1 MKTQLGNNPSI
12 LPKKFCSFPYFNVKF
27 VLKVRLHE
35 QTMIPENKLK
45 SNEEYSNMSTT
56 SPSAE
61 NRVKPNE
68 INQLNQQIESTMSEN
83 EDTLRNMYL
92 TFRLGSESYGIE
104 IRYVKEIVVMQK
116 ITVVPDT
123 PIFVKGVVNLR
134 GQVIPVLDMR
144 LRFNMES
151 REYDQRTCIIVMNI
165 EGVQVGLV
173 VDTVN
178 EVRNIEDEQISPPPR
193 SAGADTAQY
202 IQGMGKVNEQV
213 IILLE
218 GRNLLY
224 DQEMAAFV

>member
-1 MKTQLGNNPSI
+1 
-12 LPKKFCSFPYFNVKF
+12 
-27 VLKVRLHE
+27 
-35 QTMIPENKLK
+35 
-45 SNEEYSNMSTT
+45 MSM
-56 SPSAE
+56 PSAE
-61 NRVKPNE
+61 NKVTKNE
-68 INQLNQQIESTMSEN
+68 INQLNQEIENVIQEN

-123 PIFVKGVVNLR
+123 PMFVKGVVNLR

-144 LRFNMES
+144 LRFNMDS

-178 EVRNIEDEQISPPPR
+178 EVRNIEDDQISPPPR
-193 SAGADTAQY
+193 SAGADTARY
-202 IQGMGKVNEQV
+202 IKGMGKVGEQV

-218 GRNLLY
+218 GQHLLY
-224 DQEMAAFV
+224 ENEFGMLE

>member
-1 MKTQLGNNPSI
+1 
-12 LPKKFCSFPYFNVKF
+12 
-27 VLKVRLHE
+27 
-35 QTMIPENKLK
+35 MIPENKLK